1 MEVTPKEEEELRWV
15 EVDCW
20 GRMAAAGLREEWY
33 KVAIAYSLQ
42 WILGA

>member
-1 MEVTPKEEEELRWV
+1 MEVTPKEEEEEELWWWRWT
-15 EVDCW
+15 
-20 GRMAAAGLREEWY
+20 AGEEWLQQEEWY